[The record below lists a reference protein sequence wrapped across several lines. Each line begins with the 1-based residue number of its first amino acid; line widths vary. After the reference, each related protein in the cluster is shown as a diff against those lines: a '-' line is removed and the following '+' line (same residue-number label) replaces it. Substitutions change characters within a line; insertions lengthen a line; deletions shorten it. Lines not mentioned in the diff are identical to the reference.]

1 MNCNQF
7 KLSSIMNKTIK
18 LHAIKIIKP
27 KLQNFSTEKPNQAKN
42 SNVVKKFNKK
52 KKRKRSFSNF
62 QIQINFSFL
71 SIFPHFAFN
80 PYKLNQPN
88 QLNRI
93 EYNAILLQ
101 KQFNHHNVLVEDS
114 IN

>member
-27 KLQNFSTEKPNQAKN
+27 KLKNFSTEKPNQAKN

-52 KKRKRSFSNF
+52 KKEKEVFPIF
-62 QIQINFSFL
+62 KFKLIFLFCLFFPILL
-71 SIFPHFAFN
+71 SIH
-80 PYKLNQPN
+80 
-88 QLNRI
+88 
-93 EYNAILLQ
+93 
-101 KQFNHHNVLVEDS
+101 